1 MPDKI
6 KILLIEDEQYIRE
19 NMQELLEAKGY
30 QVRAASNGKQGFLEA
45 VDYRPHLILCDV
57 MMPKMD
63 GFKVLE
69 QVRKTVSVQNT
80 PFIFLTAKVDK
91 NDVRQGM
98 EMGADDYITKPFTA
112 KELVSAIE
120 ARLKRHEKLNS
131 QYHKVKT
138 ELDTSVFSTYYHE
151 FNTPLHGIVG
161 GLNLLISASK
171 SFSEKQ
177 VHDLQVS
184 ILKSA
189 IRLNHSLSN
198 LMMYEEIKRAEVHPE
213 LESMFANGHSSAI
226 WPQKI
231 KDELFTIAREIYGR
245 VNDIEVEFTEPP
257 ELAISLEYLLRIM
270 VEITDNALKF
280 SKSGNKIAVYGKK
293 MKGYY
298 EFIITDEGSGFP
310 FNNVEDIAAFKQF
323 NRKRFEQQGLGIG
336 LHLVKQLVTF
346 NSGELKI
353 ETQLEKG
360 TKVSIKLPAASVA
373 V

>member
-1 MPDKI
+1 MQNKI

-30 QVRAASNGKQGFLEA
+30 NVHAATNGKQGVLEA
-45 VDYRPHLILCDV
+45 IDYRPNLILCDI

-69 QVRKTVSVQNT
+69 QVRKTTSIQNT

-91 NDVRQGM
+91 NDVRHGM

-112 KELVSAIE
+112 KELVNAIE

-131 QYHKVKT
+131 QYAKVKH

-161 GLNLLISASK
+161 GLNLLITASK

-198 LMMYEEIKRAEVHPE
+198 LMLYEEIKRAEVHPE
-213 LESMFANGHSSAI
+213 LETMFSNGQSGAL

-231 KDELFTIAREIYGR
+231 KDELFTIAKEIYNR
-245 VNDIEVEFTEPP
+245 ATDLEVNLESTP
-257 ELAISLEYLLRIM
+257 ELAISLEYLLRIL

-280 SKSGNKIAVYGKK
+280 SKAGNKVTVTGKTVNDT
-293 MKGYY
+293 YI
-298 EFIITDEGSGFP
+298 FTVTDEGCGFP
-310 FNNVEDIAAFKQF
+310 FHNLEEIGAFKQF

-336 LHLVKQLVTF
+336 LHLVKQLIAF
-346 NSGELKI
+346 NSGDLNITTTE
-353 ETQLEKG
+353 EKG
-360 TKVSIKLPAASVA
+360 TTVTISLQTIES
-373 V
+373 